1 MYRTPVSGV
10 FRPQSFWFRGLWQKP
25 GQRFPL
31 CGGNPASQDLRSGAF
46 LRVEF
51 LEAAFRA

>member
-31 CGGNPASQDLRSGAF
+31 CGGNPASQIF
-46 LRVEF
+46 
-51 LEAAFRA
+51 EAARF